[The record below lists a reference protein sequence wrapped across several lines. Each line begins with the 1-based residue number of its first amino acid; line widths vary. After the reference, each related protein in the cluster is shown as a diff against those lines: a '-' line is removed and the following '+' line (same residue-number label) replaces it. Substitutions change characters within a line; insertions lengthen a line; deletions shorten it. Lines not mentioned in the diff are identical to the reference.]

1 MTQPKQNLKADNLS
15 LKEKIIELE
24 NQIKNLKIQ
33 VASCRKN
40 KKVLADWINKN
51 DWPYR
56 DYKARMEKRF
66 QERCFEE
73 NWIIKNHSAIIDL
86 LLNST
91 GLLNRAIIKQDSRNL
106 WPDIFKGI
114 DANLMEMNKSLSFIK
129 KSIEDHDETN
139 QLSMYCMNASLKK
152 LN

>member
-1 MTQPKQNLKADNLS
+1 MTQPKQTLKANNLS
-15 LKEKIIELE
+15 DAEKIIELE
-24 NQIKNLKIQ
+24 KQVKMLK
-33 VASCRKN
+33 AKL
-40 KKVLADWINKN
+40 KKINESYITLSERFYEN
-51 DWPYR
+51 NELTR
-56 DYKARMEKRF
+56 QYKARMEKKF

-73 NWIIKNHSAIIDL
+73 NWIIKNHSAILDL
-86 LLNST
+86 LANST

-114 DANLMEMNKSLSFIK
+114 DANLMEMNESLSFIK

-139 QLSMYCMNASLKK
+139 PLSMYCMNASLKM